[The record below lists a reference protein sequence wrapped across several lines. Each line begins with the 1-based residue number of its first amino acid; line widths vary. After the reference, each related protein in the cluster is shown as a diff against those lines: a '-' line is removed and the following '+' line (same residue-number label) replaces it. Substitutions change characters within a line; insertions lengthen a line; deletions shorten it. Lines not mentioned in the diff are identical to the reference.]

1 MVSTAPPTLV
11 LQASRPETIPDHYKR
26 FVENRFREAFG
37 LRVPAALRLPGAGPA
52 RPSAQAETAAAAALD
67 AHRPRA

>member
-1 MVSTAPPTLV
+1 MVTTAPPTLV

-37 LRVPAALRLPGAGPA
+37 LRVPLRFVYRERA
-52 RPSAQAETAAAAALD
+52 RRD
-67 AHRPRA
+67 RPRRTKPGRRGA